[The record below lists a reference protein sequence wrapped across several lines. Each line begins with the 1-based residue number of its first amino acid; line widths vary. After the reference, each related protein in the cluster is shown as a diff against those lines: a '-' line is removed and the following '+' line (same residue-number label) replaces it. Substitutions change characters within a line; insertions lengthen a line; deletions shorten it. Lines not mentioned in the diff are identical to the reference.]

1 MNRMLIALATAGVLA
16 SATAVAREPATPLR
30 HHDARGATIVP
41 VQYDRADERA
51 GSINEREARLSA
63 RIQRGQRDGRI
74 TEREARRLYRELSDI
89 ESKERAFGA
98 NGRIS
103 GREEATLTRD
113 LDRLNGHIRDQMRD
127 EQRRY

>member
-16 SATAVAREPATPLR
+16 SATAVAREPAATLR
-30 HHDARGATIVP
+30 DHDARGAKIVP

-103 GREEATLTRD
+103 GREEAELTRD

>member
-1 MNRMLIALATAGVLA
+1 MLIALATAGVLA
-16 SATAVAREPATPLR
+16 SATAVAREPAATLR
-30 HHDARGATIVP
+30 DHDARGATIVP

-103 GREEATLTRD
+103 GREEAELTRD

>member
-16 SATAVAREPATPLR
+16 SATAVAREPAATLR
-30 HHDARGATIVP
+30 HHDARGATIVA

-51 GSINEREARLSA
+51 ASINEREARLSA
-63 RIQRGQRDGRI
+63 RIQRGRRDGRI

-89 ESKERAFGA
+89 ESKERVFGA

-103 GREEATLTRD
+103 GREEAELTRD
-113 LDRLNGHIRDQMRD
+113 LDRLNGHIRDQIRD

>member
-16 SATAVAREPATPLR
+16 SATAVAREPAATLR
-30 HHDARGATIVP
+30 DHDARGATIVP
-41 VQYDRADERA
+41 VQYERADERA

-103 GREEATLTRD
+103 GREEAELTRD

>member
-51 GSINEREARLSA
+51 GSINEREAR
-63 RIQRGQRDGRI
+63 Q
-74 TEREARRLYRELSDI
+74 LYRELSDI

>member
-16 SATAVAREPATPLR
+16 SATAVAREPAATLR
-30 HHDARGATIVP
+30 DHDARGATIVP

-103 GREEATLTRD
+103 GREEAELTRD